1 MAYCG
6 NNIMLPINYRD
17 ATGKFPDYP
26 DMDEGGS
33 LAIFKKREEPVS
45 AVTLLVSCT

>member
-1 MAYCG
+1 MSTVVQCIHE
-6 NNIMLPINYRD
+6 IMPFRD

-26 DMDEGGS
+26 DVEEGGS

-45 AVTLLVSCT
+45 NIIM

>member
-1 MAYCG
+1 MRKFVDSC
-6 NNIMLPINYRD
+6 RD

-26 DMDEGGS
+26 DVEEGGS

-45 AVTLLVSCT
+45 KQQCMMQGSDINL